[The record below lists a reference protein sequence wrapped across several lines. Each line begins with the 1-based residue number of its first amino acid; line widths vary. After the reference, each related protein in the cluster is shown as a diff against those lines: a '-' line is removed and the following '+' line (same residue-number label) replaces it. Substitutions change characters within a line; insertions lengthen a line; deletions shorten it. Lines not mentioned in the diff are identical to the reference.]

1 MPPGN
6 NIIRHTLVSLV
17 RQESDPPSYWRVRGG
32 GGLAAAVSGRAVRG
46 GGRQN
51 VLHCELSCD
60 EFKSVLTEEDHTY
73 IMTHFLNNSDPFD

>member
-32 GGLAAAVSGRAVRG
+32 GGGLAAAVSGRAVRG
-46 GGRQN
+46 GGGKMYCIVSFRVMNSNQF
-51 VLHCELSCD
+51 SQRRII
-60 EFKSVLTEEDHTY
+60 HT
-73 IMTHFLNNSDPFD
+73 L